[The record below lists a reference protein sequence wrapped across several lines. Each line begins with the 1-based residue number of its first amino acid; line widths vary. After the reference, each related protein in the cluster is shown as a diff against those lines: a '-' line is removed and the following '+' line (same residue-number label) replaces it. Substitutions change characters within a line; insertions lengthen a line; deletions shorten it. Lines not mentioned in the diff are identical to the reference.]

1 MSWGWYEAHAGS
13 VVPQYEAAD
22 PATLHAWLEDLLPT
36 HPAAVLD
43 IGAGSGRDA
52 AWLAG
57 QGHDVVAAEPSA
69 TMRAEGLQ
77 RHPEPRIRW
86 VADALPELSSLLGA
100 GLSFAVILASAV
112 WQHLHPSHRPRAFRK
127 LVSLLK
133 PGGLL
138 ALTLR
143 HGPAEAARGMHPVSL
158 EEIEALARDHGLAV
172 IRRVA
177 AADSLGRSEVSWT
190 AVALRLPDDGIG
202 ALPLLRHVI
211 LNNQKQ
217 SSYKLGLLRA
227 LCRAADGAAGLAQ
240 PAGDAE
246 VVLPLGL
253 VALHWLRLYLPLVS
267 AGLPQAPG
275 NQGPD
280 GLGFAGPGFRALL
293 AGAATVAD
301 LRIGSGL
308 SGTAAQAL
316 HAALKEAAKTVAVM
330 PATFMTYP
338 NGGPIL
344 PVARGRLGGAPSAL
358 LIDAGYLRSFGTLRV
373 PLHLWRALQR
383 FTAWVEPALI
393 AEWTRLMA
401 DYARR
406 RGQALDQ
413 GQAAQAMLWSEPER
427 DVALPRRI
435 ALRQLQMGRPL
446 HCVWTGKA
454 LAQDSLDID
463 HLFPWSAWPCGDLW
477 NLLPA
482 HRAVNQRLKRD
493 RLPAAL
499 TLAQAEARIRSW
511 WQVAYLA
518 PAEPLLPGRFAQE
531 ARASLPGLAGVTA
544 EAPSLDAVF
553 ATVGLQRLRLHHDQQ
568 VPEWSAER

>member
-1 MSWGWYEAHAGS
+1 MSWDWYEANADA

-22 PATLHAWLEDLLPT
+22 PAALHAWLQDLLPSS
-36 HPAAVLD
+36 PAAVLD

-52 AWLAG
+52 AWLARL
-57 QGHDVVAAEPSA
+57 GHDVVAAEPA
-69 TMRAEGLQ
+69 AAMRAEGMR

-86 VADALPELSSLLGA
+86 VPDALPELSSLLRA
-100 GLSFAVILASAV
+100 GLGFEVILASAV
-112 WQHLHPSHRPRAFRK
+112 WQHLHPSHRLRAFRK
-127 LVSLLK
+127 LISLLK

-143 HGPAEAARGMHPVSL
+143 HGPAEVERGMHPVSL
-158 EEIEALARDHGLAV
+158 AEIEMLARDHGLAV
-172 IRRVA
+172 VRHVA
-177 AADSLGRSEVSWT
+177 AEDSLGRAEVSWT
-190 AVALRLPDDGIG
+190 SVALRLPDDGTG

-211 LNNQKQ
+211 LNDQKQ

-240 PAGDAE
+240 PACDAE

-253 VALHWLRLYLPLVS
+253 IALHWLRLYLPLVS
-267 AGLPQAPG
+267 AGLPQGPG

-293 AGAATVAD
+293 AGAATVMD
-301 LRIGSGL
+301 LRIGSRL
-308 SGTAAQAL
+308 SGAAAQAL
-316 HAALKEAAKTVAVM
+316 HLALREAAKTIAVM
-330 PATFMTYP
+330 PATYMTYP

-344 PVARGRLGGAPSAL
+344 PVERGRPGAAPGAL
-358 LIDAGYLRSFGTLRV
+358 LIDAAYLIMSFGTMRV

-406 RGQALDQ
+406 MGQALDQ
-413 GQAAQAMLWSEPER
+413 GQAAQAMVWSEPER
-427 DVALPRRI
+427 DVALPRQI
-435 ALRQLQMGRPL
+435 ALRQLEARPL
-446 HCVWTGKA
+446 HCVWTGRA

-482 HRAVNQRLKRD
+482 HRLVNQRLKRD
-493 RLPAAL
+493 RLPAAS
-499 TLAQAEARIRSW
+499 TLAQAEERIHSW
-511 WQVAYLA
+511 WQAAYLA
-518 PAEPLLPGRFAQE
+518 PGDPLLSGRFAQE
-531 ARASLPGLAGVTA
+531 ARAACQDSPARRQT
-544 EAPSLDAVF
+544 
-553 ATVGLQRLRLHHDQQ
+553 QHR
-568 VPEWSAER
+568 

>member
-1 MSWGWYEAHAGS
+1 MSWDWYEANAAA

-22 PATLHAWLEDLLPT
+22 PAALHAWVRDLLPSS
-36 HPAAVLD
+36 PAAVLD

-57 QGHDVVAAEPSA
+57 LGHDVVAAEPASA
-69 TMRAEGLQ
+69 MRAEGMR
-77 RHPEPRIRW
+77 RHLEPRIRW
-86 VADALPELSSLLGA
+86 VADALPELSGLLRA
-100 GLSFAVILASAV
+100 GLSFEAILASAV
-112 WQHLHPSHRPRAFRK
+112 WQHLHPSHRPRALRK
-127 LVSLLK
+127 LISLLK

-143 HGPAEAARGMHPVSL
+143 HGPAEAGRGMHPVSL

-172 IRRVA
+172 IRRVV

-190 AVALRLPDDGIG
+190 SVALRLPDDGTG

-211 LNNQKQ
+211 LNDQKQ

-246 VVLPLGL
+246 MVLPLGL
-253 VALHWLRLYLPLVS
+253 IALHWLRLYLPLVS
-267 AGLPQAPG
+267 AGLPQGPG

-293 AGAATVAD
+293 AGAVAAVD
-301 LRIGSGL
+301 LRIGIRL

-316 HAALKEAAKTVAVM
+316 HLALKESAKTIAVM

-338 NGGPIL
+338 QGGPIL
-344 PVARGRLGGAPSAL
+344 PVERGRPGAAPAAL
-358 LIDAGYLRSFGTLRV
+358 LIDAAYLRNFGTLRV
-373 PLHLWRALQR
+373 PLHLWQALQR
-383 FTAWVEPALI
+383 FTTWVEPALM

-406 RGQALDQ
+406 IGQVLNPGQAV
-413 GQAAQAMLWSEPER
+413 QAMIWSDPER
-427 DVALPRRI
+427 DVSLSRRL
-435 ALRQLQMGRPL
+435 ALRQLERGPL
-446 HCVWTGKA
+446 HCVWTGKILGA
-454 LAQDSLDID
+454 DSLDID
-463 HLFPWSAWPCGDLW
+463 HLFPWSAWPCSDLW

-482 HRAVNQRLKRD
+482 HRTVNQRLKRD

-499 TLAQAEARIRSW
+499 TLAQAEERIRGW
-511 WQVAYLA
+511 WQDAYLGQVD
-518 PAEPLLPGRFAQE
+518 PLLPGRFAQE
-531 ARASLPGLAGVTA
+531 ARASLPGL
-544 EAPSLDAVF
+544 PSLTEAAPTDTVF
-553 ATVGLQRLRLHHDQQ
+553 AAVGLQRLRLHHDQQ
-568 VPEWSAER
+568 VPEWLVER